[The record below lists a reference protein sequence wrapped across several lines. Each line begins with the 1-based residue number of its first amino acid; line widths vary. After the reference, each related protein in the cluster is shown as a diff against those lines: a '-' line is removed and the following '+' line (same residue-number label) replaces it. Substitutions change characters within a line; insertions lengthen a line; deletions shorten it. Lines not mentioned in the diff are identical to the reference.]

1 MSPFSSASSSIEDL
15 RLPGSRFRDKSQRS
29 SAGERRPSWTPSLLA
44 EDDNSPII
52 IPPRSRA
59 RHVSQRRAGRIDVEN
74 LPISLEYSLSA
85 RRPSFAPQLPP
96 DALDID
102 RFRQEYVRVT
112 NSGSSERWRA
122 SEIPTVVPPDS
133 PEDGNFR
140 RSLEINMKD
149 LVGDA
154 VGNVGL
160 LLSMLPITDIAQMS
174 ISPASRDVVLAAYV
188 LSIFRTTCLV

>member
-1 MSPFSSASSSIEDL
+1 M
-15 RLPGSRFRDKSQRS
+15 
-29 SAGERRPSWTPSLLA
+29 
-44 EDDNSPII
+44 
-52 IPPRSRA
+52 
-59 RHVSQRRAGRIDVEN
+59 
-74 LPISLEYSLSA
+74 SA

-96 DALDID
+96 DGLDVD
-102 RFRQEYVRVT
+102 RFRQDYVRAA

-122 SEIPTVVPPDS
+122 SEIPAVVPPDS

-154 VGNVGL
+154 VGNVSL
-160 LLSMLPITDIAQMS
+160 LLSMLPITHIAQMS

-188 LSIFRTTCLV
+188 LSILRSALLV

>member
-1 MSPFSSASSSIEDL
+1 
-15 RLPGSRFRDKSQRS
+15 
-29 SAGERRPSWTPSLLA
+29 
-44 EDDNSPII
+44 
-52 IPPRSRA
+52 
-59 RHVSQRRAGRIDVEN
+59 
-74 LPISLEYSLSA
+74 
-85 RRPSFAPQLPP
+85 
-96 DALDID
+96 
-102 RFRQEYVRVT
+102 
-112 NSGSSERWRA
+112 
-122 SEIPTVVPPDS
+122 VVPPDS